1 MEVEETGTGIQ
12 LILLREACGA
22 EVFRYYAAIWSLAVN
37 SDQPF
42 HHLAGG
48 RDG

>member
-1 MEVEETGTGIQ
+1 MRARETGTGTQ
-12 LILLREACGA
+12 LILLREVCGA
-22 EVFRYYAAIWSLAVN
+22 KVFRYYAAIWSVAVN
-37 SDQPF
+37 SDQTF